1 MSEDKEKRIL
11 ELEDEVF
18 SLSSAA
24 EQKDAQ
30 LSQLQTELS
39 AASSRLEE
47 AKS

>member
-11 ELEDEVF
+11 ELEDEIF

-24 EQKDAQ
+24 EQKNSQ

-39 AASSRLEE
+39 SARAHL
-47 AKS
+47 